1 MKATMQTSHI
11 FIRAIVKII
20 NYVLKSIKWLK
31 MIIKNIWYFVFILLK
46 EQTKRTVFHVQ
57 VYDLD
62 ETTLL
67 QDTINFTN
75 PYIYISNLTSA
86 KTYFLRIWTTNLFGK
101 SEEINLT
108 VTTKNS
114 NDSSM
119 NFLLK
124 NTRIFVSTLFLTIII
139 FSILFLALISIY
151 IIQKIRSIL
160 VSRKRRRK
168 IREKREDKLMENLL
182 RDLNNE
188 KHVFNSCNE
197 NSNIQYFSNE
207 NKFLV
212 IKFCSDDESNASVS
226 YRSNSTI
233 ETTVS
238 YEKKFLN
245 PVFIYLNVSV
255 KFKLSFFLLCLFR
268 QRMKVKIQTRKEN
281 AIQLPFNVK
290 FEFLLI
296 FSCFENENVVYFYV

>member
-1 MKATMQTSHI
+1 
-11 FIRAIVKII
+11 
-20 NYVLKSIKWLK
+20 
-31 MIIKNIWYFVFILLK
+31 MIIKNIWYFIFILLEEK
-46 EQTKRTVFHVQ
+46 TKRTVFHVQ

-75 PYIYISNLTSA
+75 PYIYISNLTST
-86 KTYFLRIWTTNLFGK
+86 KTYFLKIWTTNLFGK

-124 NTRIFVSTLFLTIII
+124 NTRIFIFTLFLTIII
-139 FSILFLALISIY
+139 FSILVFTLISIY
-151 IIQKIRSIL
+151 VIQKIRSIL

-168 IREKREDKLMENLL
+168 IREKSEDKLMENLL

-188 KHVFNSCNE
+188 KHVFNSCKE

-212 IKFCSDDESNASVS
+212 IKFCSDDESNASIS

-245 PVFIYLNVSV
+245 SVFIYLNMSV
-255 KFKLSFFLLCLFR
+255 KFELSFFLLCLGNEWKSNFR
-268 QRMKVKIQTRKEN
+268 LERKTLFNSSLMWNSSFYWFFHVLKAKKLYIFMFDIIFNLISKNQLFGIALNMIKV
-281 AIQLPFNVK
+281 LFNFK
-290 FEFLLI
+290 L
-296 FSCFENENVVYFYV
+296 

>member
-1 MKATMQTSHI
+1 
-11 FIRAIVKII
+11 
-20 NYVLKSIKWLK
+20 
-31 MIIKNIWYFVFILLK
+31 MIIKNIWYFIFILLE
-46 EQTKRTVFHVQ
+46 EQTKRTVFHVR

-101 SEEINLT
+101 SQEINLT

-114 NDSSM
+114 NDPSM

-124 NTRIFVSTLFLTIII
+124 NTRIFIYTLFLTIII
-139 FSILFLALISIY
+139 FSILVFTLISIY
-151 IIQKIRSIL
+151 VIQKIRSIL

-168 IREKREDKLMENLL
+168 IREKSEDKLMENLL

-212 IKFCSDDESNASVS
+212 IKFCSDDESNASIS

-238 YEKKFLN
+238 YEKKLLN
-245 PVFIYLNVSV
+245 SVFIYLNVSV
-255 KFKLSFFLLCLFR
+255 KFKLSFFVMF
-268 QRMKVKIQTRKEN
+268 V
-281 AIQLPFNVK
+281 
-290 FEFLLI
+290 
-296 FSCFENENVVYFYV
+296 